1 MATNPIFL
9 FSLPRSGSTF
19 LQRLLAGHPEI
30 MTVSEPWLL
39 LPLCYALKSEGTFSE
54 YNFSWAT
61 RAINEFIM
69 ELPNRQYDYISEL
82 RSFAITL
89 YGKANKKN
97 ARFFLDKTPR
107 YYLIIPEVI
116 EIFPD
121 AKFIFLFR
129 NPLQILGSIIKS
141 LNHNSL
147 CLHEYHIDLYRGP
160 RLLAEGYRKIRNK
173 SIAVDFENLISN
185 PIVQLKRITSY
196 LGIDYTDV
204 MLNAFLNVQFK
215 GTMGDKDG
223 FYSYDKVEA
232 NVTEK
237 WRTVLGTKLRKN
249 YAKKYVSKLGL
260 DTLQTLGYSQ
270 SDLFKNINELKEDRK
285 RLIHDIVDICAA
297 NVFRLTELPLFV
309 KKFRASKIRGS
320 SLVCHR

>member
-1 MATNPIFL
+1 MATNPIFI
-9 FSLPRSGSTF
+9 FSLPRSGSTL

-39 LPLCYALKSEGTFSE
+39 LPLCYTLKSEGTFSE
-54 YNFSWAT
+54 YNYSWAT
-61 RAINEFIM
+61 MAINEFIM
-69 ELPNRQYDYISEL
+69 ELPNRKYDYISDL
-82 RSFAITL
+82 RSFTISL
-89 YGKANKKN
+89 YKKANKKN

-160 RLLAEGYRKIRNK
+160 QLLAEGYRKISKK
-173 SIAVDFENLISN
+173 SIVVNFENLISN
-185 PIVQLKRITSY
+185 PKIELKRITSY
-196 LGIDYTDV
+196 LGIEYTDV
-204 MLNAFLNVQFK
+204 MLNGFLNVNFK

-223 FYSYDKVEA
+223 FFLYNKVET
-232 NVTEK
+232 NVAEK
-237 WRTVLGTKLRKN
+237 WRTILGTKLRKKF
-249 YAKKYVSKLGL
+249 AKKYISTLGL

-270 SDLFKNINELKEDRK
+270 SDLLINIKELKEDRK
-285 RLIHDIVDICAA
+285 RFIHDIVDLCAA
-297 NVFRLTELPLFV
+297 NIFRLTELALFV
-309 KKFRASKIRGS
+309 KKYRASKIQGS